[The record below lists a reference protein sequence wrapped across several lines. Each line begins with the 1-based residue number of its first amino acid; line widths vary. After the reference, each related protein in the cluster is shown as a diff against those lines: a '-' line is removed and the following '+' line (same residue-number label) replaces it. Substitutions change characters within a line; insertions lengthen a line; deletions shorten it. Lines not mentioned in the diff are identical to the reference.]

1 MEEALTELKENEF
14 KTLFEKDLKEPK
26 LTIKEVQLDTDLEI
40 MLPDHYVNIVKERLR
55 LYHQLS
61 AIKDIEELTL
71 FEKSLEDRFG
81 PLPDAAVEL
90 LASVQIKWVAAALG
104 LERLVIKNGKCVG
117 YFMAQENHPFYESP
131 QFQNILMR
139 IQEKS
144 KQLQLKQKETR
155 QGMRL
160 LLLIDGIKNTATL
173 LKLLHLLSHPR
184 VASGS

>member
-1 MEEALTELKENEF
+1 M
-14 KTLFEKDLKEPK
+14 

-40 MLPDHYVNIVKERLR
+40 MLPDHYVNSVKERLR

-81 PLPDAAVEL
+81 PLPNAAVEL
-90 LASVQIKWVAAALG
+90 LASVHIKWVAAALG

-131 QFQNILMR
+131 NF
-139 IQEKS
+139 KTFSCAS
-144 KQLQLKQKETR
+144 KKGE
-155 QGMRL
+155 
-160 LLLIDGIKNTATL
+160 NNCN
-173 LKLLHLLSHPR
+173 
-184 VASGS
+184 